1 MNTIEG
7 TEAATAGPRI
17 ARKRGFLGEM
27 SRNGSVYLMFL
38 PVFVLL
44 LLFNYLPMAGIVV
57 AFKNYQFANGLFGSE
72 WAKPLLNNFEYLV
85 SSEYAFR
92 AIRNTVL
99 LNLLFIATGLLFEIG
114 LALLLNEIRSKYF
127 KKVAQ
132 SITFLPY
139 FISWIVV
146 GVFTY
151 NLLTDVGVVNT
162 IIGYFGHEPVDFY
175 NSPGL
180 WPAILALIMRWKVTG
195 YGSVIYLAALAG
207 IDSSYYE
214 AASIDGAT
222 RWQQMWYIS
231 LPLLRPTVIIL
242 TLLAVGRIMN
252 ADFGMFYAVVG
263 SAATLYSTTDVVD
276 TFVYRGLRINGDVGM
291 SAAAGFLQST
301 VAFVLVLGSNLIAR
315 KLDKDSALF

>member
-1 MNTIEG
+1 MK
-7 TEAATAGPRI
+7 R
-17 ARKRGFLGEM
+17 RGFLGEM
-27 SRNGSVYLMFL
+27 SRNWSVYMMFL
-38 PVFVLL
+38 PVFLLL

-57 AFKNYQFANGLFGSE
+57 AFKNYQFSDGLFGSE
-72 WAKPLLNNFEYLV
+72 WAKPLLSNFEYLV
-85 SSEYAFR
+85 NSDYAFR

-114 LALLLNEIRSKYF
+114 LALLLNEIRGKYF

-151 NLLTDVGVVNT
+151 NLLTDVGVVNS
-162 IIGYFGHEPVDFY
+162 IIKLFGHEPIDFY

-195 YGSVIYLAALAG
+195 YGSVIYLAALTG

-252 ADFGMFYAVVG
+252 ADFGMFYSVVG

-276 TFVYRGLRINGDVGM
+276 TFVYRGLRLNGDVGM

-301 VAFVLVLGSNLIAR
+301 IAFVLVLGSNLIAR
-315 KLDKDSALF
+315 RLDKDSALF